1 MEEENSKRLRA
12 FPFGGVIAMVIGLII
27 CIAATSKG
35 ENLWLIGSIPL
46 TIFGIVLIF
55 IQLRQSKIL

>member
-1 MEEENSKRLRA
+1 
-12 FPFGGVIAMVIGLII
+12 MVIGLII